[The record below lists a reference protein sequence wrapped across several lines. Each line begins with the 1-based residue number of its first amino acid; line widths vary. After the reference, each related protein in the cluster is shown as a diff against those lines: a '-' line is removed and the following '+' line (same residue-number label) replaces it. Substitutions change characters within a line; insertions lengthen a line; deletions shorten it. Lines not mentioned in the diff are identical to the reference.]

1 MALSVS
7 QRARD
12 FPYECPVVPD
22 AGCVH
27 GAPQESLMY
36 GLLTLQLR
44 GDKLSLVYYFFFS
57 GSVLFL
63 TQVPL
68 DILR

>member
-12 FPYECPVVPD
+12 FPYECPVVSD
-22 AGCVH
+22 AGYV
-27 GAPQESLMY
+27 GGQPQENLTF

-44 GDKLSLVYYFFFS
+44 GSKLSLVYYF
-57 GSVLFL
+57 
-63 TQVPL
+63 
-68 DILR
+68 